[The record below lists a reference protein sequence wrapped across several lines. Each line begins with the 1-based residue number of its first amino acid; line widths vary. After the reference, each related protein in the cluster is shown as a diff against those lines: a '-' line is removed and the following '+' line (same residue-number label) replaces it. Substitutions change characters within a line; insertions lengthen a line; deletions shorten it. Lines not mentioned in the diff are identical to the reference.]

1 MDGVTHADRC
11 GYFDAGETTTAWYV
25 GEQVFM
31 VAGTDERGVMAKFLH
46 STGVRKTGLGA
57 RFF

>member
-1 MDGVTHADRC
+1 
-11 GYFDAGETTTAWYV
+11 
-25 GEQVFM
+25 M